1 LIRFGPAGIPLS
13 CKGRTLK
20 DGIEDVHNLGLNAM
34 EVQMV
39 RVNVV
44 ERTPDDEEV
53 GLTPL
58 EIASDVVVEMVRH
71 KGKKEMVIADLDEKI
86 KADDTLITL
95 ASGLVQNFKELI
107 ALGHMGA
114 ELDVQLSM
122 HTPYYMDLTSDNELT
137 HKSIDSI
144 RWAGIL
150 TNQMKGNL
158 VISHLGLYGNMA
170 KKDAVE
176 TITNNV
182 TEIMD
187 WWGKNEIKP
196 LLGFE
201 TSGRQEV
208 FGSVEELLE
217 LCDKV
222 EGVVPV
228 INFAHVHA
236 RQSGTLREPQDF
248 VELFDKVKS
257 QVKGHFYTHFSGVE
271 HDGGNE
277 KRVTPI
283 KKGDLRF
290 EPLAE
295 FLVEENPECT
305 IISSSPLL
313 EHDAMYM
320 KVIYERI
327 LTKKVSKETKVK
339 KPEKAEKAEKGEKP
353 EKAEKPA
360 KHAKDAKGRS
370 PRVETDD
377 DDLEDDYD

>member
-1 LIRFGPAGIPLS
+1 
-13 CKGRTLK
+13 
-20 DGIEDVHNLGLNAM
+20 
-34 EVQMV
+34 MV

-53 GLTPL
+53 GMTPL
-58 EIASDVVVEMVRH
+58 DINSDIVVEMVRR
-71 KGKKEMVIADLDEKI
+71 KGKKETVIADLGEKI

-122 HTPYYMDLTSDNELT
+122 HTPYYMDLTSGNELT

-144 RWAGIL
+144 RWAGML
-150 TNQMKGNL
+150 TNQMNGNM
-158 VISHLGLYGNMA
+158 VISHLGLYGNMS
-170 KKDAVE
+170 KKEAFE
-176 TITNNV
+176 TITENV
-182 TEIMD
+182 TGIMD
-187 WWGKNEIKP
+187 WWKKNEIKP
-196 LLGFE
+196 RLGFE

-217 LCDKV
+217 LCDNV
-222 EGVVPV
+222 EGIVPV

-236 RQSGTLREPQDF
+236 RQSGTLREQQDF
-248 VELFDKVKS
+248 AELFDKVRS
-257 QVKGHFYTHFSGVE
+257 QVKGHYYTHFSGVE
-271 HDGGNE
+271 HEAGNE

-295 FLVEENPECT
+295 FLVEENPDCT

-339 KPEKAEKAEKGEKP
+339 KPEKAEKSEKP
-353 EKAEKPA
+353 EKVEKLA
-360 KHAKDAKGRS
+360 KHAKDTKGRP
-370 PRVETDD
+370 PRVETEEEE
-377 DDLEDDYD
+377 DLEDDYD

>member
-1 LIRFGPAGIPLS
+1 
-13 CKGRTLK
+13 
-20 DGIEDVHNLGLNAM
+20 
-34 EVQMV
+34 MV

-44 ERTPDDEEV
+44 ERNPDEEEV
-53 GLTPL
+53 GMTPL
-58 EIASDVVVEMVRH
+58 DIASDVVVELVRH
-71 KGKKEMVIADLDEKI
+71 KGKKDTIIADLNEKI

-137 HKSIDSI
+137 HKSMDSI
-144 RWAGIL
+144 RWAGRL
-150 TNQMKGNL
+150 TNEMKGNL
-158 VISHLGLYGNMA
+158 VISHLGLYGNMS
-170 KKDAVE
+170 KKEAVE
-176 TITNNV
+176 TITGNV

-187 WWGKNEIKP
+187 WWEKNEIKP

-201 TSGRQEV
+201 ASGRQEV
-208 FGSVEELLE
+208 FGSIEELME
-217 LCDKV
+217 LCDNID
-222 EGVVPV
+222 GIVPV

-236 RQSGTLREPQDF
+236 RESGTLREPQDF
-248 VELFDKVKS
+248 SELFDKVKS
-257 QVKGHFYTHFSGVE
+257 QVKGHYYTHFSGVE
-271 HDGGNE
+271 HEAGNE

-295 FLVEENPECT
+295 FLVEENPDCT

-327 LTKKVSKETKVK
+327 MTKKVSKETKAK
-339 KPEKAEKAEKGEKP
+339 KPEKAEKGEKP
-353 EKAEKPA
+353 EKAEKPT
-360 KHAKDAKGRS
+360 KHAKDAKGRA
-370 PRVETDD
+370 PRVETGD
-377 DDLEDDYD
+377 DDLEDGYD